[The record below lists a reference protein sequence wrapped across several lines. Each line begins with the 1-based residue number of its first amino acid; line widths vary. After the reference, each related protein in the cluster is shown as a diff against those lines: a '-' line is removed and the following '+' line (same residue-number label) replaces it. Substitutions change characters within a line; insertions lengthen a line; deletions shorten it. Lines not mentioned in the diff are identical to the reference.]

1 MYPGH
6 WANVKPE
13 TPAVI
18 DAASGE
24 QLTWRELNERSNQV
38 AQLLSQLGL
47 GVGDHVSDFHGEYA
61 RFLPH
66 RLGRDALRHVPDLHQ
81 SIPHAGRNSLYCRRL
96 HESRHFCVRGV
107 VPNRNPDSVDP
118 GVAPIDSS
126 SAATSLALTITPPR

>member
-6 WANVKPE
+6 WANQKPE

-47 GVGDHVSDFHGEYA
+47 GVGDHVSIFMENTLDYFPIAWGVMRCASMTA
-61 RFLPH
+61 R
-66 RLGRDALRHVPDLHQ
+66 V
-81 SIPHAGRNSLYCRRL
+81 
-96 HESRHFCVRGV
+96 
-107 VPNRNPDSVDP
+107 
-118 GVAPIDSS
+118 
-126 SAATSLALTITPPR
+126 